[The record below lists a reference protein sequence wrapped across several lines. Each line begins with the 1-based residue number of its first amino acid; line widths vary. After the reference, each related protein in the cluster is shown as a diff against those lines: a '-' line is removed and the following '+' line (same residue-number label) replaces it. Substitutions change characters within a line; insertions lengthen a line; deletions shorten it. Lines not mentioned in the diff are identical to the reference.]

1 MKYAKYFRAESKKW
15 PRKISCSSGSA
26 SCESH
31 AVTVC
36 WDKTIYCKILLK
48 ALARCGRRS
57 WRTLIIPMTREN
69 LENFLGDMAADQVDG
84 KVKAAAT
91 VDGYC
96 TVLKYYYRAAGFFID
111 AELANFFKNFH
122 EGYKRIVARKK
133 EAGIMKNYE
142 GKVAVTYVIYCALA
156 KVALFAA
163 SERTQFSSFVHLYL
177 VLCWNLFSRSCSVS
191 SLRTH
196 HCKWV
201 NDSLVI
207 DMSVQKGD
215 QTGENIKPKHVY
227 ANPYNPELCPILALA
242 LHTFAVSCR
251 PGENDKS
258 RIFIGTPYDVFG

>member
-1 MKYAKYFRAESKKW
+1 MKATQLQYAGTRRYIAKYCSKHY
-15 PRKISCSSGSA
+15 PD
-26 SCESH
+26 
-31 AVTVC
+31 AV
-36 WDKTIYCKILLK
+36 D
-48 ALARCGRRS
+48 AAGD
-57 WRTLIIPMTREN
+57 LIIPMTREN

-196 HCKWV
+196 HCTWV

-227 ANPYNPELCPILALA
+227 ANPYNPELCPILAFA